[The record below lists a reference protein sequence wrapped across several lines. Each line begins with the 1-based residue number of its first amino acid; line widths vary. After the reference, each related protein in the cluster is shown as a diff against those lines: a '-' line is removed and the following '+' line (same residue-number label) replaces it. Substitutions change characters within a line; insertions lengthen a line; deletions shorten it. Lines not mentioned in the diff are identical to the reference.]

1 MATKADFTT
10 EQWETLA
17 FAVTD
22 SMMFVTVSNGPHFW
36 ESMSETTAAARYLV
50 DQARTSTSTLVRDL
64 ATDSG
69 HYRDKAAKAGGE
81 MESVTL
87 DRLSSAAAIL
97 HEVAPDE
104 LDAFRGLVLG
114 VADAAAEAKNGVD
127 PVERNA
133 IEKVKSALG

>member
-1 MATKADFTT
+1 MATKTDFTA

-50 DQARTSTSTLVRDL
+50 GQAKTSASTLVRDI
-64 ATDSG
+64 AMDAG
-69 HYRDKAAKAGGE
+69 HHRDKAAKAGGE

-87 DRLSSAAAIL
+87 DRVTAATAIL
-97 HEVAPDE
+97 SEVAPNE
-104 LDAFRGLVLG
+104 LDAFKALVLG

-127 PVERNA
+127 PVERA
-133 IEKVKSALG
+133 TIEKVRSALG

>member
-50 DQARTSTSTLVRDL
+50 DQAKTSTSTLVRDV
-64 ATDSG
+64 ATDAG
-69 HYRDKAAKAGGE
+69 HHRDKAANAGGE

-87 DRLSSAAAIL
+87 DRVSSAAAIL
-97 HEVAPDE
+97 SEVAPDE
-104 LDAFRGLVLG
+104 LEAFKALLLG
-114 VADAAAEAKNGVD
+114 VAEAAAEAKDGVD
-127 PVERNA
+127 PVERDT